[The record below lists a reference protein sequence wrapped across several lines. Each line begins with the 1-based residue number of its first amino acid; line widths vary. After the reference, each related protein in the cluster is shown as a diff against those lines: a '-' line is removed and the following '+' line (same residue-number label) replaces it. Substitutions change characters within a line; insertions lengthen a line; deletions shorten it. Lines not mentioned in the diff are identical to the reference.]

1 MVKFEKTFTM
11 RILIFITL
19 SLCTLNSQA
28 QWNTV
33 YSDPSKNLVDIQFT
47 SADTGYVLG
56 DNSVNAFLLKTIDG
70 GLTWTE
76 LTLPLSFANRLYFMN
91 NNRGYVMAGGVPV
104 KLLKTIDGGL
114 TWTGEF
120 LDSSFVVMDFGMFND
135 SMGFY
140 MNNAG
145 RLRQIVSSG
154 DDYSYIADT
163 CDGSDI
169 EITDPFTG
177 YIAGNNYVLK
187 TTNSG
192 VSWNTMPTGLT
203 NDIYPFTI
211 SFASDSKGYLSTRD
225 VSGMGE
231 IFITTNGAISW
242 TPVYNFEAVFID
254 SWNNN
259 CLAVN
264 DTGKITLSVNN
275 GSTWLDEGLPVSFM
289 GIETFR
295 THVSPA
301 NEAFVINGYAGQ
313 IFKRGGELGVGNQEN
328 EIAVNVYPN
337 PFSNVLNV
345 RLPEH
350 QEFECVLLDVSGRV
364 LFTHRNQNQLDVST
378 LPEGMYAMR
387 ISGKNFSQT
396 IPLAKQ

>member
-1 MVKFEKTFTM
+1 M
-11 RILIFITL
+11 RIPIFITL
-19 SLCTLNSQA
+19 SLFAISSQA

-91 NNRGYVMAGGVPV
+91 NDRGYVIAGGVPV
-104 KLLKTIDGGL
+104 KLLKTIDGGV

-203 NDIYPFTI
+203 NDIYPFTF
-211 SFASDSKGYLSTRD
+211 SFASNSKGYLSTRD

-231 IFITTNGAISW
+231 IFITTNGAVSW

-254 SWNNN
+254 SRNNN

-264 DTGKITLSVNN
+264 DTGKVTLSVNN

-313 IFKRGGELGVGNQEN
+313 IFKRGGELGVDNQEN

-350 QEFECVLLDVSGRV
+350 QDFEFVLLDVSGRV
-364 LFTHRNQNQLDVST
+364 LFTHKNQNQLDVSG

-387 ISGKNFSQT
+387 VSGKNFSQT